1 MSTAPSS
8 PETGTA
14 RLAGQDSEGN
24 IDSAVYAL
32 LGLSKW
38 PIDRSEPD
46 ATTLAHATSVQAKSD
61 ESISPTKVDQQAL
74 AVQDQSP
81 DPSVFTSHTSQN
93 CDSKPVTTAKVDNDS
108 PPTQTV
114 ANGEPSEQNKASTNE
129 NRMNNQLA
137 TPRSE
142 SKTKADVNVV
152 VNGNRMTPGTPGKQM
167 MEVCIP
173 TRSEVSVDQVFIV
186 VRLELI

>member
-1 MSTAPSS
+1 MSDEPKPSAEVLFGGHSPLSTAPSS

-61 ESISPTKVDQQAL
+61 ESISPTK
-74 AVQDQSP
+74 S
-81 DPSVFTSHTSQN
+81 
-93 CDSKPVTTAKVDNDS
+93 
-108 PPTQTV
+108 
-114 ANGEPSEQNKASTNE
+114 
-129 NRMNNQLA
+129 
-137 TPRSE
+137 
-142 SKTKADVNVV
+142 
-152 VNGNRMTPGTPGKQM
+152 
-167 MEVCIP
+167 
-173 TRSEVSVDQVFIV
+173 
-186 VRLELI
+186 